1 MNLLN
6 NAFKFTPGGGVVTL
20 RTYYDI
26 TEFKS
31 DFKYHYQEGG
41 SLSGASFGIVVSDSG
56 IGISPESIEN
66 VFTRFYKIDTSD
78 SQTHIGSGIGLAL
91 VKSIVLLHKG
101 IIGIYSER
109 NKGADFMVALNRSAD
124 VYDKADFVSDEYNG
138 EKAVIINTREI
149 LTDRI
154 EPDVKI
160 QDITMDA
167 VVPRFRQ
174 SKRILL
180 VEDNESVRSVI
191 REALSE
197 FYDITEASNGV
208 EASELLL
215 KIEIDLIL
223 SDVMMP
229 LKDGITLCREVKS
242 NIDTSHIPFV
252 MLTARGGMENR
263 LEGTESG
270 ADAYFEK
277 PINMQLLIRSIQN
290 IFVRQQHLKEHYA
303 KFYFADSP
311 ELASNKQDNEFMKQ
325 LTAVIDSCMDQSD
338 VDVNYI
344 AAQLSMSRSKLYSK
358 IKTMTDKSI
367 VEFIRS
373 YRLHKAA
380 RLLIDENL
388 SVSDVMA
395 QVGIES
401 NSYFTRAF
409 KAEFG
414 MTPTN
419 FIQNNRKK

>member
-1 MNLLN
+1 
-6 NAFKFTPGGGVVTL
+6 
-20 RTYYDI
+20 
-26 TEFKS
+26 
-31 DFKYHYQEGG
+31 
-41 SLSGASFGIVVSDSG
+41 
-56 IGISPESIEN
+56 
-66 VFTRFYKIDTSD
+66 
-78 SQTHIGSGIGLAL
+78 
-91 VKSIVLLHKG
+91 
-101 IIGIYSER
+101 
-109 NKGADFMVALNRSAD
+109 MVALNRSAD
-124 VYDKADFVSDEYNG
+124 VYDKADFASEGYDTER
-138 EKAVIINTREI
+138 AVVMNTREM
-149 LTDRI
+149 LADTI
-154 EPDVKI
+154 EPEE
-160 QDITMDA
+160 QAQRITIDT
-167 VVPRFRQ
+167 VVPQFRQ

-191 REALSE
+191 REVLSE
-197 FYDITEASNGV
+197 FYDITEAGNGL
-208 EASELLL
+208 EASELLS
-215 KIEIDLIL
+215 KMEIDLIL

-242 NIDTSHIPFV
+242 NVDTSHIPFV

-277 PINMQLLIRSIQN
+277 PINMQLLLQSIQN

-303 KFYFADSP
+303 RFFFADSP
-311 ELASNKQDNEFMKQ
+311 ELVSNKQDNEFMKQ
-325 LTAVIDSCMDQSD
+325 LTAVIDSCMEQSD

-344 AAQLSMSRSKLYSK
+344 ASQLSMSRSKLYSK

-414 MTPTN
+414 MTPTT